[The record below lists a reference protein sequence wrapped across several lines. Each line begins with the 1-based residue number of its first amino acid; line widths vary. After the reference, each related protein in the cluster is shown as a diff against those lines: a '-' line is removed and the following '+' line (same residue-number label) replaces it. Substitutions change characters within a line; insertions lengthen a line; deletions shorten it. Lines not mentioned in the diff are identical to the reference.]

1 MPFVVLKTGVFID
14 NYSNWRIS
22 WELSEKTREN
32 NVDGKKQ
39 ENLDNLC
46 MEITSN
52 TLQLTVYN
60 SSLNRVLKAALK

>member
-32 NVDGKKQ
+32 NVGGKKQ

-46 MEITSN
+46 TEITSN

-60 SSLNRVLKAALK
+60 SSLLLMYNFA